1 GIIFSFLAVMIFLPV
16 VTLIFYKWID
26 KTLHKDFLPH
36 PGKISSI
43 LVKTR
48 IPFFILS
55 ILIVLPMFLAQ
66 SNVSFI
72 YGMPS
77 QKESRDVRDK
87 AVIDEVFGTA
97 QLLLLMVP
105 KEDVAREKALA
116 DELSKIPHIK
126 QVVSYA
132 ENVGTKIPSTYVPET
147 ALAQFYSENYARII
161 LYTDLASEGETTFNT
176 VEQILSTTKNYYSD
190 YYLTGEGAT
199 MNDMKNVVNSDMG
212 LINLIAIVGIFIIL
226 LLTFRSLTLPLIL
239 IFTIESAIWI
249 NLAIPYFTDT
259 PISFIGYLIISTVQL
274 GATVDYAI
282 LMTHKY
288 MEERRKTGK
297 REAMWD
303 ALKNNIAAVMVSAT
317 ILASAGFV
325 LAATTNN
332 AMIKELGNLL
342 GRGTVLSFIMVAA
355 VLPALLIIFDKA
367 IQWTT
372 LGHGFFNE
380 KEHR

>member
-1 GIIFSFLAVMIFLPV
+1 
-16 VTLIFYKWID
+16 
-26 KTLHKDFLPH
+26 
-36 PGKISSI
+36 
-43 LVKTR
+43 
-48 IPFFILS
+48 
-55 ILIVLPMFLAQ
+55 
-66 SNVSFI
+66 
-72 YGMPS
+72 
-77 QKESRDVRDK
+77 
-87 AVIDEVFGTA
+87 
-97 QLLLLMVP
+97 MVP

-380 KEHR
+380 KEHK